1 MYNDTFDEREDLYQ
15 KYELNYSTPSGE
27 WKTPPY
33 NNKRKK
39 SDSKGPCANSMWGER
54 WLYPL
59 IILALA
65 IIGLAAS
72 LPLIGDSSIISTTVA
87 YTTATPTTTQFGS
100 GMINI
105 TTTTSTQF
113 AETTKTTTTT
123 TTTTKS
129 ATTTKAAA
137 TTTTTKAPT
146 TTTTTKAPTTTTTTM
161 EPTTNHSSLF
171 ILLEANQYL
180 FDIDTGNM
188 AEQSSFTV
196 GADTYQGRFACSV
209 NYKNQMMLF
218 GAKASATYQ
227 QISVVTQNKI
237 EKIGTLTKPMNS

>member
-146 TTTTTKAPTTTTTTM
+146 TTTTTKAPTTTTTTKAPIATTTTM

-196 GADTYQGRFACSV
+196 GAGTYQGRFACSV
-209 NYKNQMMLF
+209 NYKNQ
-218 GAKASATYQ
+218 
-227 QISVVTQNKI
+227 
-237 EKIGTLTKPMNS
+237 